1 MSKSTAT
8 VEATIIQESLPVPEN
23 AAAASNLVTPGRPTS
38 LLEVEPDVVPN
49 ADENVVYPSGAKLY
63 LTMTSVMISCI
74 IYGLDLTIIAVA
86 VPSVT
91 DEFKSIQDIGWYTA
105 VYGLVGSAMAF
116 L

>member
-1 MSKSTAT
+1 MSKNRTS
-8 VEATIIQESLPVPEN
+8 VEATVIEEALPIPDN
-23 AAAASNLVTPGRPTS
+23 AAASSTLVTPGRPSS
-38 LLEVEPDVVPN
+38 LLELNEFPAN
-49 ADENVVYPSGAKLY
+49 GEENVVYPTGAKLY
-63 LTMTSVMISCI
+63 LTIISVMISCI

-91 DEFKSIQDIGWYTA
+91 DHFKSIRDIGWYTA